1 MSRVVRILVGL
12 ICLEAGVLLV
22 FLPWS
27 PYWESNFF
35 LQRFP
40 ELVPVLLNPFLRGA
54 VTGLGLLDVFLAGSI
69 FIGRQNRNALAKSA

>member
-1 MSRVVRILVGL
+1 MSRVARILLGL

-27 PYWESNFF
+27 PYWDNNYF

-40 ELVPVLLNPFLRGA
+40 ELVPFLLSPFLRGA

-69 FIGRQNRNALAKSA
+69 LIGRQNRDAVA

>member
-1 MSRVVRILVGL
+1 MSRSVRILLGL

-27 PYWESNFF
+27 PYWDRNFF

-40 ELVPVLLNPFLRGA
+40 GLVPFVLSPYLRGA
-54 VTGLGLLDVFLAGSI
+54 VTGLGFLDVFLAGSV
-69 FIGRQNRNALAKSA
+69 FIGRRDRNAVA

>member
-1 MSRVVRILVGL
+1 MSRVVRILAGL

-27 PYWESNFF
+27 PFWDRNFF

-40 ELVPVLLNPFLRGA
+40 SLVPVALSPFLRGA
-54 VTGLGLLDVFLAGSI
+54 VTGLGILDVFLAGSI
-69 FIGRQNRNALAKSA
+69 LIGGRDRDAVA

>member
-40 ELVPVLLNPFLRGA
+40 ELVPILLNPFLRGA
-54 VTGLGLLDVFLAGSI
+54 VTGLGILDVFLAGSI
-69 FIGRQNRNALAKSA
+69 FIGRQNSNAVA

>member
-1 MSRVVRILVGL
+1 MNRVVRILMGL

-27 PYWESNFF
+27 PYWDRNFF

-40 ELVPVLLNPFLRGA
+40 ELVPILLSPYLRGA

-69 FIGRQNRNALAKSA
+69 FIGRRNTDAVA

>member
-1 MSRVVRILVGL
+1 MNRVVRILMGL

-27 PYWESNFF
+27 PYWDRNFF

-40 ELVPVLLNPFLRGA
+40 ELIPVLLSPFLRGA
-54 VTGLGLLDVFLAGSI
+54 VTGLGLLDVFLAGFI
-69 FIGRQNRNALAKSA
+69 FLGRRDGNVVA

>member
-1 MSRVVRILVGL
+1 MSRAVRILLGL

-27 PYWESNFF
+27 PYWDRNFF

-40 ELVPVLLNPFLRGA
+40 GLVPFVLSPYFRGA
-54 VTGLGLLDVFLAGSI
+54 VTGLGFLDVFLAGS
-69 FIGRQNRNALAKSA
+69 FFLGRRDRNAVA

>member
-1 MSRVVRILVGL
+1 MNRLVRILLGL

-35 LQRFP
+35 LERFP
-40 ELVPVLLNPFLRGA
+40 GLVPILLSPFLRGA

-69 FIGRQNRNALAKSA
+69 FIGRQNRDAVA